1 MPFYFRKSVSAGP
14 FRFNFSKGGVGAS
27 VGVKGFRIGTG
38 PRGHYV
44 HAGRGGLYYRASL
57 GGKAKGSSVSTTPRN
72 FVPPPSHPS
81 QQAVGE
87 PDVVMHRVS
96 SADVLEMQD
105 ERFGDLLDE
114 LNRKQAEASSAWLLG
129 SLGVGAGLLIW
140 AAGGGF
146 WWAAGFLLVGIAIGL
161 WRDTYSR
168 SAVLFYE
175 LEDDAQQAYV
185 ALTEAFDRAASCNG
199 KWHIDAG
206 GNVET
211 LAAWKRNAGAGR
223 IVARQ
228 PTTLTYALRSFLK
241 CNITPPALRVGKE
254 TLMFLPDVV
263 LVVEKEK
270 VGAVSYDALN
280 IRYQDSQF
288 IESEAVPADA
298 EVISQTW
305 QHPNKSGGPDR
316 RFKDNRLIPICLY
329 ETAHLTSSNG
339 LKELVQFSRTGVTQ
353 PLVDAVRFLARSTR
367 TKSAAS
373 AMPSLQ

>member
-14 FRFNFSKGGVGAS
+14 FQFNFSKGGVGAS

-38 PRGHYV
+38 PKGHYV

-57 GGKAKGSSVSTTPRN
+57 GGKQKRASEPTATPKT

-81 QQAVGE
+81 QAAVGE

-114 LNRKQAEASSAWLLG
+114 LNRKQAAASSAWLTG
-129 SLGVGAGLLIW
+129 ALGVGAGLLIW
-140 AAGGGF
+140 AAGGGLL
-146 WWAAGFLLVGIAIGL
+146 WAAGLLLVGIVVGL

-185 ALTEAFDRAASCNG
+185 ALTDAFDRAASCNG

-223 IVARQ
+223 IIARQ
-228 PTTLTYALRSFLK
+228 PTTLTYALPSFLK
-241 CNITPPALRVGKE
+241 CNITPPAMRVGKE

-270 VGAVSYDALN
+270 VGAVAYDALS

-339 LKELVQFSRTGVTQ
+339 LNELVQFSRTGVTQ
-353 PLVDAVRFLARSTR
+353 PLVDAVRFLAKATRSN
-367 TKSAAS
+367 AATQRIQ
-373 AMPSLQ
+373 AL